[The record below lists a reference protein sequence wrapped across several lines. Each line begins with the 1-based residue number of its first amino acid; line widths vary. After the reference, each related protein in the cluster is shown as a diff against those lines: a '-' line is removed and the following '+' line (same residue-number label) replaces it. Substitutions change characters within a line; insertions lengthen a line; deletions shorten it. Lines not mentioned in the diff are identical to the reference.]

1 MEILTMSQK
10 PKAPG
15 FLDGTPE
22 WSFIAFL
29 SHEATPK
36 LNHPSD
42 WSLKPWE
49 NLCFRGSKIFGNL
62 HVFNPCNNIYIYM
75 GNYI

>member
-1 MEILTMSQK
+1 MDSMFRLCSNF
-10 PKAPG
+10 G
-15 FLDGTPE
+15 
-22 WSFIAFL
+22 AFL

-62 HVFNPCNNIYIYM
+62 HAFNPCNNIYIWVIIYDV
-75 GNYI
+75 YL